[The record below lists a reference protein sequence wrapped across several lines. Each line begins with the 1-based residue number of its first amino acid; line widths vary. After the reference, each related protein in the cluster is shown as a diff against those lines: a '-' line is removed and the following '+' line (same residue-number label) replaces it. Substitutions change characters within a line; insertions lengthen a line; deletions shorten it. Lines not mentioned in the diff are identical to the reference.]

1 MSNKRVKYTL
11 TKRKFKTFTTR
22 DESGKT
28 IKRRRITSETK
39 NVQYFSGPLS
49 QTIAFEHGKNPRPIN
64 APEDD
69 DNIQEDEV
77 VQSPPIPET
86 FDYSD
91 DCHNY
96 GLTDVCPHDDD
107 SGCPEYCTYR
117 NERN

>member
-1 MSNKRVKYTL
+1 MGNKRVKYTL

-22 DESGKT
+22 DKSGRT

-39 NVQYFSGPLS
+39 DVQYFPGPLS

-64 APEDD
+64 APEND

-77 VQSPPIPET
+77 DQSPPIPET

-91 DCHNY
+91 LCYNY
-96 GLTDVCPHDDD
+96 ELDNVCPYDDD
-107 SGCPEYCTYR
+107 TGCPEDCQFH
-117 NERN
+117 NEC